1 MVEATMTEA
10 VSEELFAEAVQLA
23 EQASEITLRWF
34 QSSGLEVEEKADG
47 SPVTEADRA
56 VEDFLRSEISSR
68 WPEDAIV
75 GEERDDHSGTSGRT
89 WYIDPI
95 DGTKSFAH
103 GVPLYATLL
112 ALCDEQGP
120 AIGVIAL
127 PALGET
133 VAAARGR
140 GCFHNGGK
148 CTVMG
153 GASKDISA
161 QNSAD
166 ADNAP
171 VDSPV
176 ASSATASTATQGKS
190 KVVCM
195 SGMEYLSQEAK
206 LRLAQSP
213 YVLRTWG
220 DAYGYF
226 LVATGK
232 IPAMLDDTM
241 CPWDVAPLAVIIP
254 EAGGRITSW
263 AGDEIDVANCPSV
276 LATNGAAHD
285 ELLELLSGSEK
296 QGIAP
301 RS

>member
-1 MVEATMTEA
+1 MTAE
-10 VSEELFAEAVQLA
+10 VSEELFAEATELA
-23 EQASEITLRWF
+23 EQASEITLKWF
-34 QSSGLEVEEKADG
+34 QSSGLKVEEKPDG

-75 GEERDDHSGTSGRT
+75 GEERDDHGGTSGRT

-120 AIGVIAL
+120 AIGVISL

-133 VAAARGR
+133 VAAARGK
-140 GCFHNGGK
+140 GCFHNGEK
-148 CTVMG
+148 CAVMG
-153 GASKDISA
+153 G
-161 QNSAD
+161 Q
-166 ADNAP
+166 
-171 VDSPV
+171 
-176 ASSATASTATQGKS
+176 S

-206 LRLAQSP
+206 LRLAKSP

-232 IPAMLDDTM
+232 ISAMLDDTM

-263 AGDEIDVANCPSV
+263 AGSEIDVANCPSV

-296 QGIAP
+296 KGIAP

>member
-1 MVEATMTEA
+1 MTEA
-10 VSEELFAEAVQLA
+10 VSEELFAEAKQLA
-23 EQASEITLRWF
+23 EQASKITLKWF
-34 QSSGLEVEEKADG
+34 QSSGLEVEEKPDG

-68 WPEDAIV
+68 WPADAIV
-75 GEERDDHSGTSGRT
+75 GEERDDHRGTSGRT

-112 ALCDEQGP
+112 ALCDEHGP
-120 AIGVIAL
+120 AIGVISL

-140 GCFHNGGK
+140 GCFHNGER
-148 CTVMG
+148 CAVDNT
-153 GASKDISA
+153 AKDS
-161 QNSAD
+161 
-166 ADNAP
+166 
-171 VDSPV
+171 
-176 ASSATASTATQGKS
+176 TASKS

-232 IPAMLDDTM
+232 ISAMLDDTM

-263 AGDEIDVANCPSV
+263 AGSDIDVANCPSV
-276 LATNGAAHD
+276 LATNGLAHD

>member
-1 MVEATMTEA
+1 MTEP
-10 VSEELFAEAVQLA
+10 VSEELFAEAVSLA
-23 EQASEITLRWF
+23 EQASKLSLKWF
-34 QSSGLEVEEKADG
+34 QSSSLKVEEKLDG

-103 GVPLYATLL
+103 GVPLYSTLL

-120 AIGVIAL
+120 AIGVISL
-127 PALGET
+127 PSLGET
-133 VAAARGR
+133 VAAARSR
-140 GCFHNGGK
+140 GCFRNGEK
-148 CTVMG
+148 CAVMG
-153 GASKDISA
+153 RADIDDTMAGSA
-161 QNSAD
+161 AANRTA
-166 ADNAP
+166 
-171 VDSPV
+171 
-176 ASSATASTATQGKS
+176 ASSQTAAEGKS

-195 SGMEYLSQEAK
+195 SGMEYLSREAK
-206 LRLAQSP
+206 LRLAKSP

-263 AGDEIDVANCPSV
+263 AGDDIDVENCPSV
-276 LATNGAAHD
+276 LATNGEVHD
-285 ELLELLSGSEK
+285 ELLNLLSGSEK

>member
-1 MVEATMTEA
+1 MTEA
-10 VSEELFAEAVQLA
+10 VSERLFAEVAQLA
-23 EQASEITLRWF
+23 EQASKITLKWF
-34 QSSGLEVEEKADG
+34 QSSSLEVEEKSDG
-47 SPVTEADRA
+47 SPVTDADRA

-75 GEERDDHSGTSGRT
+75 GEERDDHGGTSGRT

-120 AIGVIAL
+120 AIGVISL

-133 VAAARGR
+133 VAAARGQ
-140 GCFHNGGK
+140 GCFHNGEK
-148 CTVMG
+148 CTVEKCTAMG
-153 GASKDISA
+153 GTAKD
-161 QNSAD
+161 
-166 ADNAP
+166 
-171 VDSPV
+171 
-176 ASSATASTATQGKS
+176 STAKSNTAGKS
-190 KVVCM
+190 RVVCM

-232 IPAMLDDTM
+232 ISAMLDDTM

-263 AGDEIDVANCPSV
+263 AGSEIDVANCPSV
-276 LATNGAAHD
+276 LATNGQAHD

-296 QGIAP
+296 HGIAP

>member
-1 MVEATMTEA
+1 MTAT
-10 VSEELFAEAVQLA
+10 VSEELFAEAIELA
-23 EQASEITLRWF
+23 ERASEITLKWF
-34 QSSGLEVEEKADG
+34 QSSGLEVEEKPDG
-47 SPVTEADRA
+47 SPVTDADRA

-75 GEERDDHSGTSGRT
+75 GEERDDHRGTSGRT

-133 VAAARGR
+133 VAAARGK
-140 GCFHNGGK
+140 GCLHNGEK
-148 CTVMG
+148 CAVMG
-153 GASKDISA
+153 GTAMDSA
-161 QNSAD
+161 AI
-166 ADNAP
+166 DNTG
-171 VDSPV
+171 VDSTA
-176 ASSATASTATQGKS
+176 ASNATAAESKF

-276 LATNGAAHD
+276 LATNGAVHD

>member
-1 MVEATMTEA
+1 MTKPVA
-10 VSEELFAEAVQLA
+10 EELFSEAVQLA
-23 EQASEITLRWF
+23 EQASKLTLKWF
-34 QSSGLEVEEKADG
+34 QSSSLEVEEKPDG

-75 GEERDDHSGTSGRT
+75 GEERDDRFGTSGRT

-103 GVPLYATLL
+103 GVPLYSTLL

-120 AIGVIAL
+120 AIGVISL

-140 GCFHNGGK
+140 GCFRDGEQ
-148 CTVMG
+148 CAVMG
-153 GASKDISA
+153 GTA
-161 QNSAD
+161 AD
-166 ADNAP
+166 RAA
-171 VDSPV
+171 
-176 ASSATASTATQGKS
+176 ASSTAASSQTAAEGKS

-206 LRLAQSP
+206 LRLAKSP

-263 AGDEIDVANCPSV
+263 AGDDIDVENCPSV
-276 LATNGAAHD
+276 LATDGEAHD
-285 ELLELLSGSEK
+285 ELLGLLSGSEK

>member
-1 MVEATMTEA
+1 MKEA
-10 VSEELFAEAVQLA
+10 VEHFAEAVHLA
-23 EQASEITLRWF
+23 EQASEISLKWF
-34 QSSGLEVEEKADG
+34 QSPSLKVEEKLDG
-47 SPVTEADRA
+47 SPVTEADRV

-75 GEERDDHSGTSGRT
+75 GEERGNHPGTSGRT

-95 DGTKSFAH
+95 DGTKSFTH
-103 GVPLYATLL
+103 GVPLYSTLL

-120 AIGVIAL
+120 AIGVISL

-140 GCFHNGGK
+140 GCFRNGEK

-153 GASKDISA
+153 SAAKDDRTI
-161 QNSAD
+161 Q
-166 ADNAP
+166 
-171 VDSPV
+171 
-176 ASSATASTATQGKS
+176 QGKS
-190 KVVCM
+190 KIVCM

-206 LRLAQSP
+206 LRLAKSP

-263 AGDEIDVANCPSV
+263 AGDDIDVEHYPSV
-276 LATNGAAHD
+276 LATNGEAHD
-285 ELLELLSGSEK
+285 GLLEMLSGSEK

>member
-1 MVEATMTEA
+1 MTEA

-34 QSSGLEVEEKADG
+34 QSSGLEVEEKPDG

-56 VEDFLRSEISSR
+56 VEDFLRSQISSR

-148 CTVMG
+148 CAVMVG
-153 GASKDISA
+153 TESKA
-161 QNSAD
+161 
-166 ADNAP
+166 
-171 VDSPV
+171 
-176 ASSATASTATQGKS
+176 
-190 KVVCM
+190 VCM

-263 AGDEIDVANCPSV
+263 AGSEIDVANCPSV
-276 LATNGAAHD
+276 LATNGAAHE
-285 ELLELLSGSEK
+285 ELLELLSGFRETRHRAEK
-296 QGIAP
+296 LNGREAEPEAKPTAKQ
-301 RS
+301 RN

>member
-1 MVEATMTEA
+1 MTAE
-10 VSEELFAEAVQLA
+10 VSEELFVEATELA
-23 EQASEITLRWF
+23 EQASKITLRWF
-34 QSSGLEVEEKADG
+34 QSYGLEVEEKPDG

-56 VEDFLRSEISSR
+56 VEDFLRSEISAR

-75 GEERDDHSGTSGRT
+75 GEERDDHGGTSGRT

-133 VAAARGR
+133 VAAARGK
-140 GCFHNGGK
+140 GCLHNGER
-148 CTVMG
+148 CAVMG
-153 GASKDISA
+153 DAAIDNA
-161 QNSAD
+161 AVDSAD
-166 ADNAP
+166 TDNTG
-171 VDSPV
+171 VDSTAV
-176 ASSATASTATQGKS
+176 SSTTATQGKS

-206 LRLAQSP
+206 LRLAKSP

-232 IPAMLDDTM
+232 ISAMLDDTM

-263 AGDEIDVANCPSV
+263 AGSEIDVANCPSV

>member
-1 MVEATMTEA
+1 M
-10 VSEELFAEAVQLA
+10 SETSDLFAEVVLLA
-23 EQASEITLRWF
+23 ERASELTLKWF
-34 QSSGLEVEEKADG
+34 QSSSLEVEEKPDG

-56 VEDFLRSEISSR
+56 VEDFLRREISCR

-103 GVPLYATLL
+103 GVPLYSTLL

-120 AIGVIAL
+120 AIGVISL
-127 PALGET
+127 PALGER
-133 VAAARGR
+133 VAAARGK
-140 GCFHNGGK
+140 GCFHNGEK
-148 CTVMG
+148 CQVFR
-153 GASKDISA
+153 
-161 QNSAD
+161 
-166 ADNAP
+166 
-171 VDSPV
+171 
-176 ASSATASTATQGKS
+176 SSQQGKS
-190 KVVCM
+190 KVLCM

-206 LRLAQSP
+206 LRLAKSP

-232 IPAMLDDTM
+232 IPAMIDDTM

-254 EAGGRITSW
+254 EAGGRITTW
-263 AGDEIDVANCPSV
+263 AGSAIGGSDIGGSDIESTASV
-276 LATNGAAHD
+276 LATNGEVHD
-285 ELLELLSGSEK
+285 ELLKLLGGSEK
-296 QGIAP
+296 HGIAP

>member
-1 MVEATMTEA
+1 MTKPVAEELFSEA
-10 VSEELFAEAVQLA
+10 VSLA
-23 EQASEITLRWF
+23 EQASKLTLKWF
-34 QSSGLEVEEKADG
+34 QSSSLEVEEKPDG

-103 GVPLYATLL
+103 GVPLYSTLL
-112 ALCDEQGP
+112 ALRDEHGP
-120 AIGVIAL
+120 AIGVISL

-133 VAAARGR
+133 AAAARGR
-140 GCFHNGGK
+140 GCFRNGEQ

-153 GASKDISA
+153 GTATDRA
-161 QNSAD
+161 A
-166 ADNAP
+166 
-171 VDSPV
+171 
-176 ASSATASTATQGKS
+176 ASSQTAAEGKS

-206 LRLAQSP
+206 LRLTKSP

-232 IPAMLDDTM
+232 IPVMLDDTM

-263 AGDEIDVANCPSV
+263 AGDDIDVENCPSV
-276 LATNGAAHD
+276 LATNREAHD

-301 RS
+301 RN

>member
-1 MVEATMTEA
+1 MTKPVAEELFSEA
-10 VSEELFAEAVQLA
+10 VSLA
-23 EQASEITLRWF
+23 EQASKLTLKWF
-34 QSSGLEVEEKADG
+34 QSSSLEVEEKPDG

-75 GEERDDHSGTSGRT
+75 GEERDDRAGTSGRT

-103 GVPLYATLL
+103 GVPLYSTLL

-120 AIGVIAL
+120 AVGVISL

-133 VAAARGR
+133 AAAARGR
-140 GCFHNGGK
+140 GCFRNGEK
-148 CTVMG
+148 CAVMG
-153 GASKDISA
+153 G
-161 QNSAD
+161 
-166 ADNAP
+166 
-171 VDSPV
+171 
-176 ASSATASTATQGKS
+176 GKS

-206 LRLAQSP
+206 LRLAKSP

-263 AGDEIDVANCPSV
+263 AGDDIDVEHCPSV
-276 LATNGAAHD
+276 LATNGEAHD
-285 ELLELLSGSEK
+285 ELLELLGGSEK

>member
-1 MVEATMTEA
+1 MAEATMTEA
-10 VSEELFAEAVQLA
+10 VSEELFAEAVRLA

-34 QSSGLEVEEKADG
+34 QSSALEVEEKADG

-148 CTVMG
+148 CTVIDG
-153 GASKDISA
+153 
-161 QNSAD
+161 
-166 ADNAP
+166 
-171 VDSPV
+171 
-176 ASSATASTATQGKS
+176 TES

-206 LRLAQSP
+206 LRLAKSP

-263 AGDEIDVANCPSV
+263 AGSEIDVANCPSV

-296 QGIAP
+296 QGIVP

>member
-1 MVEATMTEA
+1 MREA

-133 VAAARGR
+133 VAAARGK

-148 CTVMG
+148 CTIMGGTVMG
-153 GASKDISA
+153 G
-161 QNSAD
+161 
-166 ADNAP
+166 
-171 VDSPV
+171 
-176 ASSATASTATQGKS
+176 TES